1 MTVCFDQ
8 PGLPA
13 GIADIGP
20 VSDATLFAFESDF
33 SGSLRCIPM
42 IVRLK
47 LDLCGIKLSLR
58 QWSRFTRD
66 DRAALVEDPCE
77 TAAEAAAYGVALA
90 GLIADRAGETAVNL
104 PIDPAPAWADTFCVP
119 ERVAAYVAGL
129 GLPALSVGQ
138 WGRLSVL
145 QRFALFKLTRPG
157 HDNDNLEPA
166 MREFGL
172 LDHGHF

>member
-13 GIADIGP
+13 DIAEIGP
-20 VSDATLFAFESDF
+20 VSDPMLFAFESDF
-33 SGSLRCIPM
+33 SGTLRCIPM

-58 QWSRFTRD
+58 QWSRFSRD
-66 DRAALVEDPCE
+66 DRAALVENPCE
-77 TAAEAAAYGVALA
+77 TAAEAGAYGRALA
-90 GLIADRAGETAVNL
+90 ALIADRAGEPAVSL
-104 PIDPAPAWADTFCVP
+104 LIDPAPAWADTSRVS

-129 GLPALSVGQ
+129 GLPALTVGQ
-138 WGRLSVL
+138 WGRLTVL

-157 HDNDNLEPA
+157 HDNDNLLPA

-172 LDHGHF
+172 LG

>member
-1 MTVCFDQ
+1 MTVCFDE

-13 GIADIGP
+13 DIAEIGP
-20 VSDATLFAFESDF
+20 VSEPMLFAFESDF
-33 SGSLRCIPM
+33 TGTLRCIPM

-66 DRAALVEDPCE
+66 DRAGLVGGRCE
-77 TAAEAAAYGVALA
+77 TAAEAAAYGVALSV
-90 GLIADRAGETAVNL
+90 LIAERAGEVAVSL
-104 PIDPAPAWADTFCVP
+104 PIDPAPAWADTSEVP
-119 ERVAAYVAGL
+119 ERVAAYLAEL
-129 GLPALSVGQ
+129 GLAELTPWR
-138 WGRLSVL
+138 WGRLSAL

-157 HDNDNLEPA
+157 HDNDNLAPA

-172 LDHGHF
+172 LG

>member
-1 MTVCFDQ
+1 MSVCFEQ

-13 GIADIGP
+13 DIAEIGP
-20 VSDATLFAFESDF
+20 ASGPMLFAFESDF

-47 LDLCGIKLSLR
+47 LDLCGVKLSLR

-77 TAAEAAAYGVALA
+77 TAAEAAAYGLALS
-90 GLIADRAGETAVNL
+90 GLIADRAGETAVSL
-104 PIDPAPAWADTFCVP
+104 PIDPAPAWADTSRVP
-119 ERVAAYVAGL
+119 ERVAAYVEGL
-129 GLPALSVGQ
+129 GLAALTLGQ

-157 HDNDNLEPA
+157 HDNDNLVPA

-172 LDHGHF
+172 LG

>member
-13 GIADIGP
+13 DIAEIGP
-20 VSDATLFAFESDF
+20 VSEPTLFVFERDF
-33 SGSLRCIPM
+33 SGTLRCIPM

-66 DRAALVEDPCE
+66 DRAGLVEGPCE

-90 GLIADRAGETAVNL
+90 ALIADRAGETAVNL
-104 PIDPAPAWADTFCVP
+104 PIDPAPAWADTSCVP
-119 ERVAAYVAGL
+119 ERVATYIAAL
-129 GLPALSVGQ
+129 GLAELTPWQ
-138 WGRLSVL
+138 WGRLSAL

-157 HDNDNLEPA
+157 HDNDNLVPA

-172 LDHGHF
+172 LG

>member
-1 MTVCFDQ
+1 MSICFDQ

-13 GIADIGP
+13 DIAEIGP
-20 VSDATLFAFESDF
+20 VSEPMLFAFESDF
-33 SGSLRCIPM
+33 SGTLRCIPM

-47 LDLCGIKLSLR
+47 LDLCGVKLSLR

-90 GLIADRAGETAVNL
+90 ALIADRAGETAVNL
-104 PIDPAPAWADTFCVP
+104 PIDPTPAWAETSDVP
-119 ERVAAYVAGL
+119 ERVAAYVEGL
-129 GLPALSVGQ
+129 GLAALTLGQ

-157 HDNDNLEPA
+157 HDNDNLVPA

-172 LDHGHF
+172 LG

>member
-13 GIADIGP
+13 DIAEIGP
-20 VSDATLFAFESDF
+20 LSDTTLFAFESDF
-33 SGSLRCIPM
+33 AGTLRCIPM

-58 QWSRFTRD
+58 QWSHFTRD
-66 DRAALVEDPCE
+66 DRAALVENPCE

-90 GLIADRAGETAVNL
+90 ALIADRVGETAVNL
-104 PIDPAPAWADTFCVP
+104 PIDPAPTWADTSCVP
-119 ERVAAYVAGL
+119 ERVATYVAGL
-129 GLPALSVGQ
+129 GLAALTAGQ

-157 HDNDNLEPA
+157 HDNDNLVPA
-166 MREFGL
+166 MQEFGL
-172 LDHGHF
+172 LG

>member
-1 MTVCFDQ
+1 MTTCFAV

-13 GIADIGP
+13 DIAEIGP
-20 VSDATLFAFESDF
+20 ISEPTLFAFESDF
-33 SGSLRCIPM
+33 SGTLRCIPM

-66 DRAALVEDPCE
+66 DRAALVEAPCE
-77 TAAEAAAYGVALA
+77 TAADAAAYGAVLA
-90 GLIADRAGETAVNL
+90 ALIAERAGEAAVNL
-104 PIDPAPAWADTFCVP
+104 PIDPAPAWADTSRTP
-119 ERVAAYVAGL
+119 DRVAAYVAEL
-129 GLPALSVGQ
+129 GLAELTPRQ
-138 WGRLSVL
+138 WGRLSPL

-157 HDNDNLEPA
+157 HDNDNLVPA

-172 LDHGHF
+172 LG